1 MLRPGKTVNITRF
14 SNQKSLRN
22 AGNNIQQQE
31 EWKHL
36 PHFSYEG
43 KKAREETIHFNL
55 RLELVQTQL
64 MYQQVDSGIP
74 PKFSYNWEEYITGG

>member
-22 AGNNIQQQE
+22 AGNNMQQQE

-43 KKAREETIHFNL
+43 KKAREETTQFNL

-74 PKFSYNWEEYITGG
+74 PKFSYN

>member
-55 RLELVQTQL
+55 RLELVQTQFWNPTKIFIQL
-64 MYQQVDSGIP
+64 RRVYHRWLI
-74 PKFSYNWEEYITGG
+74 E